1 MDKKEQELLNLQT
14 TIDELNKRKEQLE
27 NEINAGKY
35 AKYLDLKGK
44 YVEYSE
50 ITNTYLLPTLNTNTL
65 TSLLVRDIKIIGGL
79 CSVKGIG
86 VIKYKEGDKYSIGNI
101 ELNIFGNKLDNLK
114 EIGTEEFRYRIK
126 DVLEKSGNIFNRLM
140 L

>member
-44 YVEYSE
+44 YIEYSE

-65 TSLLVRDIKIIGGL
+65 TSLLVRDIKIIGEL

-86 VIKYKEGDKYSIGNI
+86 VINHRKADKYSFGNI
-101 ELNIFGNKLDNLK
+101 ELNILGNKLDNLK
-114 EIGTEEFRYRIK
+114 EIGSEEFRYRVK
-126 DVLEKSGNIFNRLM
+126 DALEKSENIFNSIM

>member
-1 MDKKEQELLNLQT
+1 MGQKEQELLNLQT

-44 YVEYSE
+44 YIEYSE

-65 TSLLVRDIKIIGGL
+65 TSLLVRDIKIVGGL

-86 VIKYKEGDKYSIGNI
+86 VTNYKEGGKYSIGNI

-114 EIGTEEFRYRIK
+114 EIGSEEFRYRIK
-126 DVLEKSGNIFNRLM
+126 DVLEKSGNIFNSL

>member
-1 MDKKEQELLNLQT
+1 MDQKEQELLNLQT

-44 YVEYSE
+44 YIEYSE

-65 TSLLVRDIKIIGGL
+65 TSLLVRDIKIVGGL
-79 CSVKGIG
+79 CSVKGVG

-114 EIGTEEFRYRIK
+114 EIGSEEFRYRVK
-126 DVLEKSGNIFNRLM
+126 DALEKSENIFNCL

>member
-1 MDKKEQELLNLQT
+1 MDQKEQELLNLQT

-44 YVEYSE
+44 YIEYSE

-65 TSLLVRDIKIIGGL
+65 TSLLVRNIKIIGGL

-86 VIKYKEGDKYSIGNI
+86 VINHRKGDKYSFGNI

-114 EIGTEEFRYRIK
+114 EIGSEEFRYRVK
-126 DVLEKSGNIFNRLM
+126 YALEKSENIFNCL

>member
-1 MDKKEQELLNLQT
+1 MDQKEQELLNLQT

-44 YVEYSE
+44 YIEYSE

-114 EIGTEEFRYRIK
+114 EIGTEEFKYRIK
-126 DVLEKSGNIFNRLM
+126 DALEKSGNIFNSLM

>member
-1 MDKKEQELLNLQT
+1 MDQKEQELLNLQT

-44 YVEYSE
+44 YIEYSE
-50 ITNTYLLPTLNTNTL
+50 ITNTYLLPSLNTNTL

-86 VIKYKEGDKYSIGNI
+86 VINYKKGDKYSFGNI

-114 EIGTEEFRYRIK
+114 EIGSEEFRYRVK
-126 DVLEKSGNIFNRLM
+126 DALEKSENIFNCL

>member
-44 YVEYSE
+44 YIEYSE

-65 TSLLVRDIKIIGGL
+65 TTLFVIDIKIIGGL

-86 VIKYKEGDKYSIGNI
+86 VTNYKKGDKYSFGNI

-114 EIGTEEFRYRIK
+114 EIGAAEFRYRIK
-126 DVLEKSGNIFNRLM
+126 DALEKSEIIFDCM

>member
-126 DVLEKSGNIFNRLM
+126 DALEKSGNIFNSLM

>member
-35 AKYLDLKGK
+35 TKYLDLKGK

-126 DVLEKSGNIFNRLM
+126 DALEKSGNIFNSLM